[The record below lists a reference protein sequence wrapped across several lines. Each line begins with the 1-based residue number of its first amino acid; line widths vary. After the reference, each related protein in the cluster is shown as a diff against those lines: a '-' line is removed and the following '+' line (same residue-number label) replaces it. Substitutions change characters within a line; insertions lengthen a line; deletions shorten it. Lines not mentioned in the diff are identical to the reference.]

1 MKYEDFISKVQY
13 RTGLGSEEDA
23 RVVTQATLITLGE
36 SLTGEEADDLASQLP
51 AGIQEY
57 LTEESPSDRA
67 AGLSVEEFYRRVGQ
81 RAGLH
86 LGEAEVR
93 ASAVA
98 STLEEAVSG
107 GEVQDVRAL
116 LPSELDS
123 LFQK

>member
-1 MKYEDFISKVQY
+1 MKYEDFIDKVQY

-36 SLTGEEADDLASQLP
+36 CLTGEEAGDLASQLP

-57 LTEESPSDRA
+57 LTDENPSDRA
-67 AGLSVEEFYRRVGQ
+67 AGFSVEEFYRRVGQ

-93 ASAVA
+93 SSAVA
-98 STLEEAVSG
+98 NTLEEAVGG
-107 GEVQDVRAL
+107 GEIQDVRAL
-116 LPSELDS
+116 LPSELES
-123 LFQK
+123 LFE